1 MKLLCLHLMSM
12 QKSVIPQIQVSVVA
26 RYVPAESRP
35 EQGFHYFSY
44 KISIKNSGSRTA
56 QLMSRHWTIT
66 DGHGRVEEVR
76 GPGVVGL
83 QPKINPGQTFEYESA
98 CPLQASSGSMKG
110 TYQMMSE
117 DGEPFQVEIP
127 EFYLIAPQALH

>member
-1 MKLLCLHLMSM
+1 MPI
-12 QKSVIPQIQVSVVA
+12 QKSTSPHIQVSVSA
-26 RYVPAESRP
+26 SYVPEESRP
-35 EQGFHYFSY
+35 DEHYFFFVY
-44 KISIKNSGSRTA
+44 KISIKNSGRRTA

-66 DGHGRVEEVR
+66 DSLGRVEEVR

-98 CPLQASSGSMKG
+98 CPLNTSSGSMKG
-110 TYQMMSE
+110 HYQMVSDE
-117 DGEPFQVEIP
+117 GDTFSIEIP

>member
-1 MKLLCLHLMSM
+1 MPM
-12 QKSVIPQIQVSVVA
+12 QKSVTSQIQVNVVA
-26 RYVPAESRP
+26 NYVLAESRP

-44 KISIKNSGSRTA
+44 KITIKNTGTRPA

-66 DGHGRVEEVR
+66 DGLGRVEEVR

-98 CPLQASSGSMKG
+98 CPLHASSGSMKG
-110 TYQMMSE
+110 IYQMVSD
-117 DGEPFQVEIP
+117 DGESFQVNIP